1 MGFLRR
7 IAGILGFTKDE
18 PHETRDVDDEN
29 DVVRDR
35 TSREEVEVEDTRL
48 PRKGFSVPAQVV
60 IERGPL
66 LVPCTSGEGGVQGL
80 KWYAK
85 RLRVDEDG
93 DVADEFIDEVSPDT
107 SSSAED
113 HRRPLP
119 RFQVNYRNRAAK
131 VRNQKMSLDGK
142 IQQGLEFQG
151 RLMWV

>member
-7 IAGILGFTKDE
+7 IAGILGFSKDE

-66 LVPCTSGEGGVQGL
+66 LVPCTSGEGGVQVYSL
-80 KWYAK
+80 
-85 RLRVDEDG
+85 
-93 DVADEFIDEVSPDT
+93 S
-107 SSSAED
+107 
-113 HRRPLP
+113 
-119 RFQVNYRNRAAK
+119 RFFTC
-131 VRNQKMSLDGK
+131 SGFK
-142 IQQGLEFQG
+142 ILSFFFM
-151 RLMWV
+151 LSVFY

>member
-7 IAGILGFTKDE
+7 IAGILGFAKDE

-66 LVPCTSGEGGVQGL
+66 LVPCTSGEGGVQLTIDAWVLLLLAANLQSIVVILIGVPD
-80 KWYAK
+80 K
-85 RLRVDEDG
+85 R
-93 DVADEFIDEVSPDT
+93 ACIPD
-107 SSSAED
+107 A
-113 HRRPLP
+113 
-119 RFQVNYRNRAAK
+119 
-131 VRNQKMSLDGK
+131 GK
-142 IQQGLEFQG
+142 HSDKAI
-151 RLMWV
+151 RSNAR